1 MSKIIV
7 AVDASQGA
15 SDAIALA
22 SKLAGI
28 TGSTLML
35 VNVFPY
41 DVHPSRGSN
50 REVEA
55 YMREDSIDLL
65 ERLRTT
71 HGDESV
77 EVEAIANPS
86 PSHGLHE
93 LAEQEDAGLIV
104 VGSTHT
110 GRAGRVLPGST
121 AERLLHGS
129 PCPVAVAPEGYA
141 ERSGEEPAIIGCGYD
156 GSPSSQ
162 RALEAAG
169 RVATASGA
177 RLRVIRVFEPLA
189 YDLPPGGVAIG
200 GLPSYN
206 LTLRE
211 RASMELDS
219 AVASIESDP
228 EIEPRFAVGDP
239 VRVLAAAS
247 EELDLLV
254 VGSRGYGPMRAVL
267 VGGVS
272 GRLVTQAACP
282 VIVFPR
288 GAGETDDDALF
299 ATTAVGAA
307 WS

>member
-1 MSKIIV
+1 MSKVIV

-41 DVHPSRGSN
+41 DLHPSRGSN
-50 REVEA
+50 REFEA
-55 YMREDSIDLL
+55 YMRQDSIDLL
-65 ERLRTT
+65 ERLRTA
-71 HGDESV
+71 HGDESI
-77 EVEAIANPS
+77 EVKAIANPS

-129 PCPVAVAPEGYA
+129 PCPVAVAPAGYA
-141 ERSGEEPAIIGCGYD
+141 ERSGAEPAIIGCGYD
-156 GSPSSQ
+156 GSPSAQ
-162 RALEAAG
+162 RALEAAR
-169 RVATASGA
+169 RVARATGA
-177 RLRVIRVFEPLA
+177 QLRVIRVFEPLA
-189 YDLPPGGVAIG
+189 YDLPPGSVAVG
-200 GLPSYN
+200 GLASYN
-206 LTLRE
+206 LTLRN
-211 RASMELDS
+211 RASMELDA
-219 AVASIESDP
+219 AVASIESEP
-228 EIEPRFAVGDP
+228 EIDAQFVVGDP
-239 VRVLAAAS
+239 VRILAAAS

-254 VGSRGYGPMRAVL
+254 VGSRGYGPMHAVL

-272 GRLVTQAACP
+272 GRLVTEASCP
-282 VIVFPR
+282 VVVFPR
-288 GAGETDDDALF
+288 GAGEIDDHALF
-299 ATTAVGAA
+299 ATTAVGTA
-307 WS
+307 